1 MLYCHDDDDED
12 YCYHYKKQKCD
23 THTHTTAT
31 AIVATVSWDQGD
43 ALMPVRAS
51 SSNSNLFRLGT
62 GLKVSTNVV
71 MKPTSETRLRASYGV
86 RLSGAGAPLSQQDPP
101 KLVTFGSSMFWL

>member
-1 MLYCHDDDDED
+1 
-12 YCYHYKKQKCD
+12 
-23 THTHTTAT
+23 
-31 AIVATVSWDQGD
+31 
-43 ALMPVRAS
+43 MPVRAS

-62 GLKVSTNVV
+62 GLKVSPNVV

-86 RLSGAGAPLSQQDPP
+86 RLSGVGAPAKLFPALSPQDPP